1 MLWNCEWFDQRNVLW
16 YLAHLPQTDRVGGNI
31 VLRHLDL
38 GEIIHAKTNEVG
50 ARDCRSDHV
59 VRDFSVLGA
68 GCEETILGSIEERI
82 AAYFDVLAADDEDVE
97 A

>member
-1 MLWNCEWFDQRNVLW
+1 MLWHRKQSIQRNFLRHLV
-16 YLAHLPQTDRVGGNI
+16 HLPQADIVGGNLI
-31 VLRHLDL
+31 LRHLDL
-38 GEIIHAKTNEVG
+38 GEIIHAKTNEVE

-68 GCEETILGSIEERI
+68 GREEAIFGSIEERI
-82 AAYFDVLAADDEDVE
+82 AAYFDILTADDEDIE